1 MTHKN
6 TLYFDV
12 NGNNIY
18 VGGPARITCS
28 DSHVGVYTD
37 NFNNID
43 CLDSLLSALRN
54 KDVVQMKFGE
64 QIFYG
69 IITYIDGGNDSCLTV
84 DLVISNGK

>member
-37 NFNNID
+37 NFNNIIRRLRD
-43 CLDSLLSALRN
+43 DS
-54 KDVVQMKFGE
+54 
-64 QIFYG
+64 
-69 IITYIDGGNDSCLTV
+69 
-84 DLVISNGK
+84 

>member
-1 MTHKN
+1 MTDKN
-6 TLYFDV
+6 TVCFYV
-12 NGNNIY
+12 NGNDIY

-43 CLDSLLSALRN
+43 CLDLLLSALRN

-64 QIFYG
+64 
-69 IITYIDGGNDSCLTV
+69 
-84 DLVISNGK
+84 